1 MFTINNPTTAVE
13 DQPRLWRFKYLIFQ
27 RERGAE
33 GTEHLQG
40 YVIFDTNRRLN
51 GLKKVNSRAHW
62 EYRQGSHE
70 QAVAYCSK
78 EDTRIEG
85 PWILGE
91 PPAPGQRNDLT
102 LALADVRDGMSEL
115 ELADKYGAT
124 WARNYRALSRF
135 RTLISK
141 PRNFKTRVTV
151 VYGPTGTGKSR
162 YCSQNYPSAYWKSE
176 GSWYDDYEGHR
187 EVIFD
192 EFNGTWF
199 PWSVLLRLCD
209 RYPMQVP
216 VKGSFGNFVAKHVFF
231 VSNQDPQTWYP
242 NCYWPAFDR
251 RIDDIIFVHYDGTAE
266 VRRGSLDYPF
276 IGQPSPDERG
286 GAPRVVPADKPFS
299 LFDSDS
305 RVRLG
310 LPVTSGS
317 VRVPP
322 APSKEDEDFGSRSRL
337 ILPGH
342 HVPSVLPCVPSP
354 DPEDDV
360 L

>member
-13 DQPRLWRFKYLIFQ
+13 DQPKLWRYKYLIYQ

-40 YVIFDTNRRLN
+40 YVIFDTNRRLT

-62 EYRQGSHE
+62 EYRQGSHD

-91 PPAPGQRNDLT
+91 APAPGQRNDLT
-102 LALADVRDGMSEL
+102 LALADVREGMSEL

-124 WARNYRALSRF
+124 WARNYRALSRY
-135 RTLISK
+135 RTLTSV

-162 YCSQNYPSAYWKSE
+162 YCSENYPDAYWKSE

-187 EVIFD
+187 EVIYD

-251 RIDDIIFVHYDGTAE
+251 RIDDLIYINYDGTAE
-266 VRRGSLDYPF
+266 VRRGSLDYVF
-276 IGQPSPDERG
+276 AGVSSFDQRVVG
-286 GAPRVVPADKPFS
+286 PRVVSGPPPFS
-299 LFDSDS
+299 LFDSDP

-310 LPVTSGS
+310 FPISSGPL
-317 VRVPP
+317 RDPP
-322 APSKEDEDFGSRSRL
+322 PPSKEDEAFGSRSSL
-337 ILPGH
+337 IIPGH
-342 HVPSVLPCVPSP
+342 HVPSLLPDPGSP
-354 DPEDDV
+354 DPEDEV